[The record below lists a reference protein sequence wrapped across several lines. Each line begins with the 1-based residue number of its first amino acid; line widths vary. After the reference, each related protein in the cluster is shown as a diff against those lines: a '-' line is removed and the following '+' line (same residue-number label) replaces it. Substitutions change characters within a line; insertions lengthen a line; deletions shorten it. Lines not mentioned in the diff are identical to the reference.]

1 MKGRELSPM
10 TQNFINTLYAKI
22 IFGTLFFILNSTLS
36 MGATS
41 GKVEQHELLVIGTGP
56 VVDENVARAR
66 KMAISEALIKGV
78 EEYLTRRL
86 GSQGMINNFPRLTR
100 DIIPKAIEEIENFH
114 ILAEERMDGHYKILV
129 RLKIN
134 DKVMEEKLREIG
146 LIIMEGPPIKVLF
159 LVSQIDS
166 REGKSDYWWKDPEND
181 SGFTLT
187 DLALHRVFQE
197 RGFHP
202 INRLSSDPEGEYY
215 PEMKVMDLSNEDAI
229 KWGTLYDAKV
239 VIHGRSEIVE
249 GERVSV
255 MLKALDIE
263 KGGFMSQDEET
274 EKIDEAS
281 GSEEQ
286 VMQSIERAINNI
298 ATRLSPVIMRAF
310 EGAGVEINQVVIT
323 LQGLGDFK
331 QLKAFT
337 EFFKKNMRGVISVVQ
352 TRVRGHSISIS
363 VEFAGDRDRFLG
375 MLLKH
380 ESLPFQSVVNDTED
394 GEIIISIK

>member
-1 MKGRELSPM
+1 VKGRELSPM
-10 TQNFINTLYAKI
+10 IQNFINTLYTKI

-66 KMAISEALIKGV
+66 EMAISEALVKGV

-86 GSQGMINNFPRLTR
+86 GSQGMINNFPRLINE
-100 DIIPKAIEEIENFH
+100 IIPGAREEIENFH
-114 ILAEERMDGHYKILV
+114 ILAEERMDGRYKILI

-166 REGKSDYWWKDPEND
+166 RKGKSDYWWKDPEND

-202 INRLSSDPEGEYY
+202 INRLSSVPEGEYN
-215 PEMKVMDLSNEDAI
+215 PEMKVMDLFDEDAI
-229 KWGTLYDAKV
+229 KWGTLYAAKV

-249 GERVSV
+249 GEKVSV

-263 KGGFMSQDEET
+263 KGSLMFQDEET

-298 ATRLSPVIMRAF
+298 ATRLSPVIMSAF
-310 EGAGVEINQVVIT
+310 EGTGLEINQVEIT
-323 LQGLGDFK
+323 LQGLRDFK

-337 EFFKKNMRGVISVVQ
+337 DFLKKNMRGVISVIQ
-352 TRVRGHSISIS
+352 TRVRGRAISVS
-363 VEFAGDRDRFLG
+363 VEFSGNRDRFLG

-380 ESLPFQSVVNDTED
+380 ENLPFEAEVNDTED
-394 GEIIISIK
+394 GEIIISIR